1 LREGVRVRKK
11 LLRGGLVAVLALSPS
26 ALAACDAE
34 DVKDVKEGVTD
45 VKEGVE
51 DRAKE
56 IEKQVDKNV
65 DTDGPDD

>member
-1 LREGVRVRKK
+1 VRKK
-11 LLRGGLVAVLALSPS
+11 LLRVGLVAVLALSS
-26 ALAACDAE
+26 GALTACDAE

-65 DTDGPDD
+65 DTDGQDD

>member
-1 LREGVRVRKK
+1 MKQRLLGV
-11 LLRGGLVAVLALSPS
+11 GLAAALALYSG
-26 ALAACDAE
+26 ALTACDAE